1 MARVMTENQ
10 RMLTGYLIAVGCKK
24 STTVRIIS
32 QVWEADKTI
41 KMLEFCRDNP
51 NASEEELSNVALS
64 ISLDFSNDKKV

>member
-1 MARVMTENQ
+1 MARVLTENQ

-32 QVWEADKTI
+32 QVWEPDKTI

-51 NASEEELSNVALS
+51 NATEEELSNAAS
-64 ISLDFSNDKKV
+64 KIDCDFNNDNN